1 MFNAVTENKDVS
13 LSDEFVTV
21 TVAGVGLLALGSQ
34 WLAWRVKLPAI
45 LFLLASGIAV
55 GPILGWLQ
63 PDQLFGDLLLPLVS
77 ASVAVILFEGA
88 LTLNFNEVR
97 NTVRVV
103 QLLVTVGAAIT
114 WGVIAV
120 ATHFLLEFSWPMAL
134 LFGAITV
141 VSGPTVIVP
150 LLRAVRPSAAVA
162 NILRWEGIII
172 DPIGALLA
180 VVVYEFIVTQS
191 QQLALGA
198 SLVLFLQVVMVG
210 MSVGYFAG
218 RAVGEVLARSWLPE
232 YLHNLLTLSTVL
244 VVFAGSNALA
254 HEAGLLAVTV
264 MGMVLANLSQI
275 RIGEILHFKENL
287 TIVLISGLFILLAAR
302 LDLLEI
308 VNLGAASIG
317 LILIIQFVARPLTV
331 LASTI
336 GSPLSWR
343 ERLLLS
349 WIAPRGIV
357 AAAIAALF
365 AFKLTEYDFV
375 GAQELVPLT
384 FLVIISTV
392 VLQGVTAR
400 IVANMLGVAE
410 PAPKG
415 FLIIGAN
422 VVARGIARM
431 LTELGYRV
439 TLTDS
444 SWENIRTAR
453 MDNLVTF
460 FGNPISAY
468 ADRNLDLVG
477 IGHVL
482 ALSPHRELN
491 VASSMRFR
499 HEFGHENVYLLLTS
513 TDTKVSEKH
522 QVAQEYQG
530 EVLFSRDI
538 SFNKLA
544 SMLSKGVELKKT
556 KLSETFTFEDYLAQD
571 KTAVP
576 MFAMSPKGHLVVRA
590 VGRPFKPEAGW
601 VVIGVSDKVS
611 VAEKAVEK
619 NQERQ
624 EKRDKPKPPEMGGD
638 QSPPPPPS
646 SDNSTSG

>member
-1 MFNAVTENKDVS
+1 M
-13 LSDEFVTV
+13 SDEFVTV

-45 LFLLASGIAV
+45 LFLLASGIVV
-55 GPILGWLQ
+55 GPLLGWLR
-63 PDQLFGDLLLPLVS
+63 PDELFGDLLLPLVS

-120 ATHFLLEFSWPMAL
+120 ATHFLLEFSWSMAL

-150 LLRAVRPSAAVA
+150 LLRAVRPSVAVA

-180 VVVYEFIVTQS
+180 VVVYEFIVSQS
-191 QQLALGA
+191 QRLALGA
-198 SLVLFLQVVMVG
+198 SLVLFLQVVTVG
-210 MSVGYFAG
+210 MSVGYLAG
-218 RAVGEVLARSWLPE
+218 RAVGEVLARRWLPE

-264 MGMVLANLSQI
+264 MGMVLANLPQI

-302 LDLLEI
+302 LNLLEI
-308 VNLGAASIG
+308 VDLGSASI
-317 LILIIQFVARPLTV
+317 LLVVIIQFVARPLTV

-365 AFKLTEYDFV
+365 AFKLTEYDFA
-375 GAQELVPLT
+375 GAKELVPLT

-392 VLQGVTAR
+392 VLQGGTAR
-400 IVANMLGVAE
+400 IVASLLGVAE

-422 VVARGIARM
+422 VVARGVARM

-444 SWENIRTAR
+444 SWENIRAAR

-482 ALSPHRELN
+482 SLSPHRELN

-522 QVAQEYQG
+522 QVAQEHQG

-544 SMLSKGVELKKT
+544 SMISKGGELKKT
-556 KLSETFTFEDYLAQD
+556 KLSETFTYEDYLKQD

-576 MFAMSPKGHLVVRA
+576 MFAMSPKGQLVVRS
-590 VGRPFKPEAGW
+590 VGRPFQPEAGW

-619 NQERQ
+619 NQEKQ
-624 EKRDKPKPPEMGGD
+624 EKRDKPKNSDVEGEE
-638 QSPPPPPS
+638 PS
-646 SDNSTSG
+646 SSDAITKDDASDSTTDSSS